1 MIEVRSPH
9 FDSSSRPRG
18 QRLRE
23 QRNDFAVF
31 RRITPTRAE
40 VSGCGNRCALAA
52 STPQKE
58 VEVLVNNSDL
68 KKLPKFTFAEEGL
81 TPLYNDVS

>member
-1 MIEVRSPH
+1 
-9 FDSSSRPRG
+9 
-18 QRLRE
+18 
-23 QRNDFAVF
+23 
-31 RRITPTRAE
+31 
-40 VSGCGNRCALAA
+40 LAA